1 MRSANELIYLSVEF
15 VGVSFVNTP
24 NTTTIAPDTTTRE
37 TFANIYTHRKFE
49 KYISTQEVFWI

>member
-49 KYISTQEVFWI
+49 KYISTQEVF